1 MSEQPVLYKL
11 SRPMLFAAALIWGT
25 SFFIMKNTVD
35 DVPVFFLLAFR
46 FSVAAGVLA
55 LVFLRRWK
63 EASSGLFLRGCV
75 MGALLFAAYVS
86 QTFGL
91 VETSASNNAFLTAAY
106 CVMVPFLA
114 WLFYRR
120 RPDLFHIIG
129 AVLLV
134 AGIGLLSLRDGFSMG
149 RGDLLTL
156 LGALFY
162 GLHIISGAR
171 FAQKFDVLLL
181 TVVQFGMAAV
191 LSWVFY
197 FITGSRPGPL
207 SGGTL
212 AALLYLAVLCT
223 TVALLFQNIGQ
234 KYCPPTA
241 AAVLLSL
248 ESVFGALFAI
258 LVGQDSLT
266 LRAAAGFVL
275 IFLAVLSAETKFS
288 FLRGKKGPAETGP

>member
-1 MSEQPVLYKL
+1 
-11 SRPMLFAAALIWGT
+11 MLFAAALIWGS
-25 SFFIMKNTVD
+25 SFFIMKSTVD
-35 DVPVFFLLAFR
+35 QVPVFFLLAFR
-46 FSVAAGVLA
+46 FSVAAVLLA
-55 LVFLRRWK
+55 LIFQRRWK
-63 EASSGLFLRGCV
+63 GSPSGLFPRGLL
-75 MGALLFAAYVS
+75 MGALLFAAYTA
-86 QTFGL
+86 QTCGL
-91 VETSASNNAFLTAAY
+91 AETSASNNAFLTAAY

-134 AGIGLLSLRDGFSMG
+134 AGIGFLSLRGGFSMG

-156 LGALFY
+156 LGAVFY
-162 GLHIISGAR
+162 ALHIICGAR

-181 TVVQFGMAAV
+181 SVLQFAMAAA
-191 LSWVFY
+191 LSWVCCLA
-197 FITGSRPGPL
+197 TGSMPAGLPHGCL
-207 SGGTL
+207 L
-212 AALLYLAVLCT
+212 PLLYLSLMCT
-223 TVALLFQNIGQ
+223 ALALLFQNIGQ

-248 ESVFGALFAI
+248 ESVFGALFAV

-266 LRAAAGFVL
+266 ARAAVGFVL

-288 FLRGKKGPAETGP
+288 FLRRKKESAETDS